1 MATFKNISPL
11 GAIDFPLIGR
21 EGEPFGEHG
30 TGCLEPGEVF
40 EIPDELAGQAPSG
53 SVEDGTYDP
62 GWGPLAQPDLFEL
75 VSAAPKVSK
84 VSKPRAPKA
93 KAASKTPDPEPP
105 VVDGT
110 APADAQEG

>member
-1 MATFKNISPL
+1 MTTFKNISPL

-40 EIPDELAGQAPSG
+40 DIPDDLAGQAPSG

-62 GWGPLAQPDLFEL
+62 GWGPLAQPDLFEV
-75 VSAAPKVSK
+75 VSAKPKTATK
-84 VSKPRAPKA
+84 QRQPKPKA
-93 KAASKTPDPEPP
+93 TAVGEHGPESVEPP
-105 VVDGT
+105 VDAVI
-110 APADAQEG
+110 AQEG

>member
-1 MATFKNISPL
+1 MTTFKNISPL

-40 EIPDELAGQAPSG
+40 DIPDDLAGKAPSG

-62 GWGPLAQPDLFEL
+62 GWGPLAQPDLFE
-75 VSAAPKVSK
+75 VVTGKTS
-84 VSKPRAPKA
+84 KA
-93 KAASKTPDPEPP
+93 KA
-105 VVDGT
+105 T
-110 APADAQEG
+110 ATADAQEG

>member
-75 VSAAPKVSK
+75 VSAAKPRESK
-84 VSKPRAPKA
+84 RTTKSKPKPATVGEPG
-93 KAASKTPDPEPP
+93 PE
-105 VVDGT
+105 VVEL
-110 APADAQEG
+110 PADADPAQEG